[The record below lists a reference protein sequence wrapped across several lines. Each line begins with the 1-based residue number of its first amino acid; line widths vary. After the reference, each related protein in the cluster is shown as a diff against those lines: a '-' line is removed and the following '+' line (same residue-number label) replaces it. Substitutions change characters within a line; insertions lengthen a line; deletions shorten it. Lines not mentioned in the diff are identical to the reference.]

1 MRRPQFELLR
11 LPRVA
16 AATALLAAAVLALPG
31 CFTDRQNEG
40 QRLYAQHCAS
50 CHGEQGQG
58 LRRLIPPLAGADYLA
73 QNRAQLPCLIRRGQ
87 QGPIVVNGV
96 HYNQVMPGHEDLTDS
111 QITNLLN
118 YMQSAW
124 GNKGEKYTIREVGEL
139 LQPCHGSDG
148 Q

>member
-1 MRRPQFELLR
+1 MALRPTPALLR
-11 LPRVA
+11 SAV
-16 AATALLAAAVLALPG
+16 LLAAAALALPS

-40 QRLYAQHCAS
+40 QKLYANHCAS
-50 CHGEQGQG
+50 CHGDQGQG
-58 LRRLIPPLAGADYLA
+58 LRRLIPPVAGADYLTKY
-73 QNRAQLPCLIRRGQ
+73 RADLPCLIRRGQ

-118 YMQSAW
+118 YVQSAW
-124 GNKGEKYTIREVGEL
+124 GNKGEKYTIREVSEL
-139 LQPCHGSDG
+139 LDRCQGSDG